1 MGEIVSRTETVHV
14 RFSTD
19 QSISKAGWRL
29 SWGMVGTL
37 PKAGVLTSPGYP
49 GSYPSSHDSTQTIQ
63 VGPGKGVKLHFTHA
77 DLESKY
83 DYVHIVDDDGH
94 DLYLH
99 SVPDDMVIHREY
111 VDVVFHTD
119 GSVQR
124 LAGDWSGVKSEGKL
138 NNSIFIQHQYN

>member
-1 MGEIVSRTETVHV
+1 MFLT
-14 RFSTD
+14 
-19 QSISKAGWRL
+19 
-29 SWGMVGTL
+29 GMVGTL
-37 PKAGVLTSPGYP
+37 PKNGVLTSPGYP

-63 VGPGKGVKLHFTHA
+63 VAPGKGVKLHFTHA

-94 DLYLH
+94 DHYLH

-124 LAGDWSGVKSEGKL
+124 SGWRLEWSEV
-138 NNSIFIQHQYN
+138 